1 MASGHDVTSFDPRR
15 VRADTP
21 QLARVINGRTI
32 TYLDSASTS
41 LPPRT
46 VIEAMSRY
54 YELRHANVHRAVY
67 QTAEEATAAY
77 EGARESVA
85 NFINAP
91 GGSNEIVFTKNATES
106 FNLLAK
112 SWGAANLKA
121 GDVVLVTE
129 MEHHANIVPWF
140 QLRDQLGIEVRFI
153 PVTDDFRLDLSNLD
167 QLLDGVKLL
176 SVTGMSNVLG
186 TINPVKELA
195 AAAHRRGALIA
206 VDGAQSVA
214 HGALDVNDLDIDFLM
229 FSAHKM
235 LGPTGIGIFWTRE
248 EILHA
253 MPPFLGGG
261 GMIADVRLDGYTPA
275 DGPARFEAGTPPIA
289 EAAGLGAAVVYLEH
303 LGMSNI
309 AAHEHALTGDA
320 LTRLSLEFL
329 GRVRVIGPGDTVS
342 RGGVISLDVEGVH
355 PHDVA
360 QVLDQFGVC
369 VRPGHHCAK
378 PLMRRFGLAAT
389 ARVSFGPYSLVQDTD
404 VLIEALAHAIE
415 MFG

>member
-1 MASGHDVTSFDPRR
+1 MSTFNAQR
-15 VRADTP
+15 VRADIP
-21 QLARVINGRTI
+21 QLRRVINEHPI

-41 LPPRT
+41 LQPRT

-77 EGARESVA
+77 EGAREAVGG
-85 NFINAP
+85 FIRAP
-91 GGSNEIVFTKNATES
+91 GGASEIVFTKNATES

-112 SWGAANLKA
+112 SWGAANLRA
-121 GDVVLVTE
+121 GDVVLVSE

-140 QLRDQLGIEVRFI
+140 QLRETTGIEVRFI
-153 PVTDDFRLDLSNLD
+153 PVGDDYRLDLANVDELMRD
-167 QLLDGVKLL
+167 VRLV

-186 TINPVKELA
+186 TINPVRELA
-195 AAAHRRGALIA
+195 EMAHAHGALIA

-214 HGALDVNDLDIDFLM
+214 HSPTDVAELDIDFLI
-229 FSAHKM
+229 FTGHKM
-235 LGPTGIGIFWTRE
+235 LGPTGIGVSWTRE
-248 EILHA
+248 AILA
-253 MPPFLGGG
+253 DMPPFLGGG
-261 GMIADVRLDGYTPA
+261 GMIADVRTDGYTPA
-275 DGPARFEAGTPPIA
+275 TGPTRFEAGTPPIA
-289 EAAGLGAAVVYLEH
+289 EAVGLGAAVRYLEG
-303 LGMSNI
+303 LDMANVVR
-309 AAHEHALTGDA
+309 HEHGLCGDA
-320 LTRLSLEFL
+320 LTRLTLEYE
-329 GRVRVIGPGDTVS
+329 GRVRIVGPADTNR

-360 QVLDQFGVC
+360 QVLNQFGVC

-389 ARVSFGPYSLVQDTD
+389 VRASYGPYSLASDTD
-404 VLIEALAHAIE
+404 VLIESLGHALK

>member
-1 MASGHDVTSFDPRR
+1 MSAFNAQR
-15 VRADTP
+15 VRADIP
-21 QLARVINGRTI
+21 QLRRVINEHPI

-41 LPPRT
+41 LQPRT

-77 EGARESVA
+77 EGAREAVGG
-85 NFINAP
+85 FIRAP
-91 GGSNEIVFTKNATES
+91 GGASEIVFTKNATES

-112 SWGAANLKA
+112 SWGAANLRS
-121 GDVVLVTE
+121 GDVVLVSE

-140 QLRDQLGIEVRFI
+140 QLRETTGIEVRFI
-153 PVTDDFRLDLSNLD
+153 PVGDDYRLDLANVDELMRD
-167 QLLDGVKLL
+167 VRLV

-186 TINPVKELA
+186 TINPVRELA
-195 AAAHRRGALIA
+195 EMAHAHGALIA

-214 HGALDVNDLDIDFLM
+214 HSPTDVAELDIDFLI
-229 FSAHKM
+229 FTGHKM
-235 LGPTGIGIFWTRE
+235 LGPTGIGVFWTRE
-248 EILHA
+248 AILA
-253 MPPFLGGG
+253 DMPPFLGGG
-261 GMIADVRLDGYTPA
+261 GMIADVRTDGYTPA
-275 DGPARFEAGTPPIA
+275 TGPTRFEAGTPPIA
-289 EAAGLGAAVVYLEH
+289 EAVGLGAAVRYLEG
-303 LGMSNI
+303 LDMANVVR
-309 AAHEHALTGDA
+309 HEHGLCGDA
-320 LTRLSLEFL
+320 LTRLTLEYE
-329 GRVRVIGPGDTVS
+329 GRVRIVGPADTNR

-360 QVLDQFGVC
+360 QVLNQFGVC

-389 ARVSFGPYSLVQDTD
+389 VRASYGPYSLASDTD
-404 VLIEALAHAIE
+404 VLIESLGHALK